1 MINCRLNAS
10 QLLTDIFLFVHS
22 FWIQIQIRGFS
33 FDRHGADEHRG
44 KVPLQALGIQI
55 PRRNMFGMLG
65 KRNQKRERK
74 KSDVSQE
81 TEKVLPGHCMAVRP
95 IDPKRTSSPSRNFF
109 RRVFFL
115 IARDIEIFSRNV
127 NYSLDAI
134 LLGPRCCHFVRF
146 ISPRR
151 LTSPF
156 FGLLL
161 KNRHHV

>member
-1 MINCRLNAS
+1 
-10 QLLTDIFLFVHS
+10 
-22 FWIQIQIRGFS
+22 
-33 FDRHGADEHRG
+33 
-44 KVPLQALGIQI
+44 
-55 PRRNMFGMLG
+55 
-65 KRNQKRERK
+65 
-74 KSDVSQE
+74 
-81 TEKVLPGHCMAVRP
+81 MAVRP